1 MDVVLQALPQP
12 GKTKKNKKKS
22 EKKQGEKVGKNGKQG
37 ENGGRLHG
45 STRVIIDGKA
55 CILRPGENVN
65 MYLARMRSPKGK
77 KGCKL
82 EARDEH
88 DFDRYDE
95 RHVAR
100 NLLNQAEV
108 EDLRAKLHETEEKLK
123 QLEHEQG
130 LREVLWRSAFQQVS
144 NIALNA
150 SDFVRAMCKD
160 SPPLDVQAQLDRVS
174 VPTTSS
180 IGLSNPIGV

>member
-1 MDVVLQALPQP
+1 M
-12 GKTKKNKKKS
+12 KTKKNKKKSEKKS
-22 EKKQGEKVGKNGKQG
+22 EKKQGEKVGKNGRQG
-37 ENGGRLHG
+37 ENGGRVSG
-45 STRVIIDGKA
+45 STRVTIDGKT
-55 CILRPGENVN
+55 CILRPGETEN

-77 KGCKL
+77 NGCKL

-88 DFDRYDE
+88 DFDRNDE

-100 NLLNQAEV
+100 NLLKQAEV
-108 EDLRAKLHETEEKLK
+108 EELTAKLHEAEEKLR

-144 NIALNA
+144 NIALNC

-160 SPPLDVQAQLDRVS
+160 SAPLDIQAQLDRVP
-174 VPTTSS
+174 VPTNSA
-180 IGLSNPIGV
+180 IGLSDRICV

>member
-1 MDVVLQALPQP
+1 MESQLAPMGELLDSLLLRLAQVEKVANSNNAGLSTSPTTVVLEPNINTTNDDA
-12 GKTKKNKKKS
+12 T
-22 EKKQGEKVGKNGKQG
+22 
-37 ENGGRLHG
+37 
-45 STRVIIDGKA
+45 
-55 CILRPGENVN
+55 
-65 MYLARMRSPKGK
+65 
-77 KGCKL
+77 
-82 EARDEH
+82 EAQIQS
-88 DFDRYDE
+88 
-95 RHVAR
+95 
-100 NLLNQAEV
+100 LQAEV

-160 SPPLDVQAQLDRVS
+160 SSPLDVQAQLDRVS